1 MQRLTLAAGL
11 FLTLSFALV
20 TAAGQAPEKPKQ
32 PDRKFTC
39 IDLKDKANHK
49 LKDQFHANAPAG
61 NNLDCLPR
69 GDQTLEGVK
78 FHIGESYLRLASMR
92 LTDKADKIEGIKV
105 DRRFSKLHFLH
116 ATGWSTDDDTIIGEY
131 TVNWDDDTSVTIPI
145 VYGKDVVDWW
155 AAEEIEPSR
164 AKIAWKGENDASQGV
179 GRKIRL
185 FLTTWD
191 NPKPDKK
198 VKTIDYS
205 TTKETICAPFCVAM
219 TVEEK

>member
-1 MQRLTLAAGL
+1 
-11 FLTLSFALV
+11 
-20 TAAGQAPEKPKQ
+20 
-32 PDRKFTC
+32 
-39 IDLKDKANHK
+39 
-49 LKDQFHANAPAG
+49 
-61 NNLDCLPR
+61 
-69 GDQTLEGVK
+69 
-78 FHIGESYLRLASMR
+78 
-92 LTDKADKIEGIKV
+92 
-105 DRRFSKLHFLH
+105 
-116 ATGWSTDDDTIIGEY
+116 
-131 TVNWDDDTSVTIPI
+131 VNWDDDTSVTIPI

-164 AKIAWKGENDASQGV
+164 AKAAWKGENDASQGL

-198 VKTIDYS
+198 VKTLDYS